1 MKIFKLP
8 LAGLLFCTAPLL
20 AGCGTSDKPEAP
32 VSLTWEM
39 GTGNAEP
46 GYYEN
51 SFVLKNISG
60 APLPRNWTIYYSQLP
75 RNVKQIGNPAVKVEP
90 VNGNFFKMYPTESFT
105 PLAPGDSMRI
115 TFLCSYKIDRNSH
128 APEGTYWVATADGK
142 ESSPLPVTLN
152 TLVLPSPE
160 SLPGYPDATK
170 IYESNL
176 RLENVSALQPWD
188 ILPSVKKATPAEG
201 AVVLDGKVALAY
213 PDAYAVEARLL
224 KEKLSALYGL
234 EVVDKAPVTIA
245 LETLAD
251 KAKAVNDEYYD
262 MVIDSDRI
270 KISAATP
277 HGVFNGTQTLLA
289 MLKGKEAPYRLDA
302 MSVED
307 YPDLLYRGQMIDI
320 ARNFT
325 TVDNLKKLVD
335 VFASYK
341 MNVLHFHFS
350 DDEAWRLEIPGLEEL
365 TAVGSRRGHT
375 TDESRCL
382 YPCYDGGYD
391 PDAATVGNGYYSR
404 EDFIGLLRYAAERHI
419 RVIPEIESPGH
430 ARAAIV
436 SMKARY
442 NKYKDTDV
450 EKAAEYLLSEPED
463 TSRYASVQYYTDNV
477 INVAMPSTYRFM
489 EKVIQELAAM
499 YREAGV
505 PLATVHLGGD
515 EVARGVWLG
524 SPKCQALMKEKGM
537 TKPHDL
543 AEHFITQMADIMQ
556 RNGLKFSGWQEVALG
571 HTEEAH
577 RQLRTQA
584 AGVYC
589 WNTVPGYDEV
599 VYQIANNGYPV
610 ILCNVGNFYMDMAYN
625 GHPDERG
632 LDWGGYVDESVSFS
646 MLPFSIY
653 RSLRTDG
660 AGNPVDLDMAYN
672 GHPDERGLDWGGY
685 VDESVSFSMLPFSIY
700 RSLRTDGAGNP
711 VDLDA
716 AEKGKT
722 VLTAEGRKNILGV
735 QGQLFAETIRSFNG
749 VEYLLFP
756 KIMGLAERGWNAYP
770 AWEELRGAQEQQ
782 AFNKALAL
790 YYEKISDM
798 EMPYWARNG
807 INFRLPHPGLLVK
820 DGKLYANV
828 AIRGAEIRYTT
839 DGSEPDAQSALW
851 EAPVPCHAPVVKAKT
866 FCQGKE
872 SLPITL
878 KTE

>member
-1 MKIFKLP
+1 M
-8 LAGLLFCTAPLL
+8 
-20 AGCGTSDKPEAP
+20 
-32 VSLTWEM
+32 
-39 GTGNAEP
+39 
-46 GYYEN
+46 
-51 SFVLKNISG
+51 
-60 APLPRNWTIYYSQLP
+60 
-75 RNVKQIGNPAVKVEP
+75 
-90 VNGNFFKMYPTESFT
+90 
-105 PLAPGDSMRI
+105 
-115 TFLCSYKIDRNSH
+115 
-128 APEGTYWVATADGK
+128 
-142 ESSPLPVTLN
+142 
-152 TLVLPSPE
+152 
-160 SLPGYPDATK
+160 
-170 IYESNL
+170 
-176 RLENVSALQPWD
+176 
-188 ILPSVKKATPAEG
+188 
-201 AVVLDGKVALAY
+201 
-213 PDAYAVEARLL
+213 
-224 KEKLSALYGL
+224 
-234 EVVDKAPVTIA
+234 
-245 LETLAD
+245 
-251 KAKAVNDEYYD
+251 NDEYYD
-262 MVIDSDRI
+262 MVIDSDRVT
-270 KISAATP
+270 ISAATP

-660 AGNPVDLDMAYN
+660 AGNPVDLD
-672 GHPDERGLDWGGY
+672 
-685 VDESVSFSMLPFSIY
+685 
-700 RSLRTDGAGNP
+700 
-711 VDLDA
+711 A

>member
-419 RVIPEIESPGH
+419 RVIPESPGH

-653 RSLRTDG
+653 SSLRTDG
-660 AGNPVDLDMAYN
+660 AGNP
-672 GHPDERGLDWGGY
+672 
-685 VDESVSFSMLPFSIY
+685 I
-700 RSLRTDGAGNP
+700 
-711 VDLDA
+711 DLDA

>member
-1 MKIFKLP
+1 MKILKLP
-8 LAGLLFCTAPLL
+8 FAGLLFCTVPFW
-20 AGCGTSDKPEAP
+20 AGCGTSDKSEAP

-39 GTGNAEP
+39 GASDIAP

-51 SFVLKNISG
+51 SFVLKNISD
-60 APLPRNWTIYYSQLP
+60 APLPKDWTIYYSQLP
-75 RNVKQIGNPAVKVEP
+75 RNVKQAGNPAVKVES

-105 PLAPGDSMRI
+105 SLAPGDSMRI
-115 TFLCSYKIDRNSH
+115 TFLCSYKLDRNSH
-128 APEGTYWVATADGK
+128 VPEGTYWVAATDGK
-142 ESSPLPVTLN
+142 EGKPLPVTLN
-152 TLVLPSPE
+152 ALGLPSPE
-160 SLPGYPDATK
+160 SLSGYPDAVK

-176 RLENVSALQPWD
+176 RLAHAPALKQSD
-188 ILPSVKKATPAEG
+188 ILPSVKKVTPAEG
-201 AVVLDGKVALAY
+201 GVVLDGKVALAY
-213 PDAYAVEARLL
+213 PGEYAGEARLL

-234 EVVDKAPVTIA
+234 EIVDQAPVTIA

-262 MVIDSDRI
+262 MVIGSDRI

-289 MLKGKEAPYRLDA
+289 MLKDKKAPYRLDA

-325 TVDNLKKLVD
+325 TADNLKKLVD
-335 VFASYK
+335 IFASYK
-341 MNVLHFHFS
+341 MNVLHFHFA

-365 TAVGSRRGHT
+365 TAVGSCRGHT

-391 PDAATVGNGYYSR
+391 PDASTVGNGHYSR

-442 NKYKDTDV
+442 NRYKDTDM

-477 INVAMPSTYRFM
+477 INVAMPSAYRFM

-499 YREAGV
+499 YEEAGV
-505 PLATVHLGGD
+505 PLTTVHLGGD

-524 SPKCQALMKEKGM
+524 SPKCRALMKEEGM

-543 AEHFITQMADIMQ
+543 AEYFITQMAGIMQ

-632 LDWGGYVDESVSFS
+632 LDWGGYVDEAISFS

-660 AGNPVDLDMAYN
+660 AGDSVDLDK
-672 GHPDERGLDWGGY
+672 
-685 VDESVSFSMLPFSIY
+685 
-700 RSLRTDGAGNP
+700 
-711 VDLDA
+711 

-735 QGQLFAETIRSFNG
+735 QGQLFAETIRSFSG

-770 AWEELRGAQEQQ
+770 AWEKLRGAQEQQ
-782 AFNKALAL
+782 AFDKALAL

-798 EMPYWARNG
+798 EMPYWAKNG

-820 DGKLYANV
+820 DGTLYANT
-828 AIRGAEIRYTT
+828 AIRGAEIRYTM
-839 DGSEPDAQSALW
+839 DGSEPTVNSALW
-851 EAPVPCHAPVVKAKT
+851 EMPMKCDASVVKAGT
-866 FCQGKE
+866 FYQGKA

-878 KTE
+878 KVE

>member
-1 MKIFKLP
+1 MKILKLP
-8 LAGLLFCTAPLL
+8 LAGLLFCTVPFWT
-20 AGCGTSDKPEAP
+20 GCGTSDKSEAP

-39 GTGNAEP
+39 GASDIAP

-51 SFVLKNISG
+51 SFVLKNISD
-60 APLPRNWTIYYSQLP
+60 APLPKDWTIYYSQLP
-75 RNVKQIGNPAVKVEP
+75 RNVKQAGNPAVEVES

-105 PLAPGDSMRI
+105 SLAPGDSMRI
-115 TFLCSYKIDRNSH
+115 TFLCSYKLDRNSH
-128 APEGTYWVATADGK
+128 VPEGTYWVAATDGK
-142 ESSPLPVTLN
+142 EGKPLPVTLN
-152 TLVLPSPE
+152 ALGLPSPE
-160 SLPGYPDATK
+160 SLPGYPDAVK

-176 RLENVSALQPWD
+176 RLAHAPALKQSD
-188 ILPSVKKATPAEG
+188 ILPSVKKVTPAEG
-201 AVVLDGKVALAY
+201 GVVLDGKVALVY
-213 PDAYAVEARLL
+213 PDEYAGEARLL

-234 EVVDKAPVTIA
+234 EIVDQAPVAIA

-262 MVIDSDRI
+262 MVIGSDRI

-289 MLKGKEAPYRLDA
+289 MLKDKKAPYRLDA

-325 TVDNLKKLVD
+325 AADNLKKLVD
-335 VFASYK
+335 IFASYK
-341 MNVLHFHFS
+341 MNVLHFHFA

-375 TDESRCL
+375 ADESRCL

-391 PDAATVGNGYYSR
+391 PDASTVGNGHYSR

-442 NKYKDTDV
+442 NRYKDTDM

-477 INVAMPSTYRFM
+477 INVAMPSAYRFM

-499 YREAGV
+499 YEEAGV
-505 PLATVHLGGD
+505 PLTTVHLGGD

-524 SPKCQALMKEKGM
+524 SPKCRALMKEEGM

-543 AEHFITQMADIMQ
+543 AEYFITQMAGIMQ

-589 WNTVPGYDEV
+589 
-599 VYQIANNGYPV
+599 
-610 ILCNVGNFYMDMAYN
+610 
-625 GHPDERG
+625 
-632 LDWGGYVDESVSFS
+632 
-646 MLPFSIY
+646 
-653 RSLRTDG
+653 
-660 AGNPVDLDMAYN
+660 
-672 GHPDERGLDWGGY
+672 
-685 VDESVSFSMLPFSIY
+685 
-700 RSLRTDGAGNP
+700 
-711 VDLDA
+711 
-716 AEKGKT
+716 
-722 VLTAEGRKNILGV
+722 
-735 QGQLFAETIRSFNG
+735 
-749 VEYLLFP
+749 
-756 KIMGLAERGWNAYP
+756 
-770 AWEELRGAQEQQ
+770 
-782 AFNKALAL
+782 
-790 YYEKISDM
+790 
-798 EMPYWARNG
+798 
-807 INFRLPHPGLLVK
+807 
-820 DGKLYANV
+820 
-828 AIRGAEIRYTT
+828 
-839 DGSEPDAQSALW
+839 
-851 EAPVPCHAPVVKAKT
+851 
-866 FCQGKE
+866 
-872 SLPITL
+872 
-878 KTE
+878 